1 MNFTAVEQLLC
12 ECGFI
17 FKPVLEGGFFFFPSL
32 KCLSLHEVNN
42 IRNENIAKNLQK
54 RQDKKYL
61 SSIYTCQLRLS
72 YLF

>member
-1 MNFTAVEQLLC
+1 MRARFLFLNLSWRE
-12 ECGFI
+12 
-17 FKPVLEGGFFFFPSL
+17 GFFFFPSL

-42 IRNENIAKNLQK
+42 IRNENIAKNLQQ